1 MQNNRK
7 LVIPMN
13 RIMVFDSTLRDGS
26 HANKHQFT
34 EKQIADYCSTLDES
48 GMDVI
53 FVGHGNGLGASSSQ
67 IGFSLV
73 NEMKML
79 RVARE
84 HLKKTKLG
92 AYLIPGF
99 GTIRDQISKAIDLG
113 VDVFEIGCH
122 CTEADISEQHINY
135 IAKSNITAYG
145 TLMMFHM
152 ASPDIVLENAKKM
165 ESYGAAGV
173 ILMDSAGASTND
185 MIIEYTDLLT
195 ENLSIPVGCHAH
207 NNLGLAVSNTY
218 TAIEHGAQIIDGT
231 LRGYG
236 AGAGNCQ
243 LEAICALLYKMGWD
257 SRISIDFFQLLK
269 KSDELMD
276 SIMHESMGI
285 SPISIASGVAGVFS
299 AFKEHAVKAGEAF
312 GVDPKEILLEV
323 GKRKA
328 VGGQE
333 DIIIQIASEI
343 SGMKE

>member
-1 MQNNRK
+1 MPNSRK

-13 RIMVFDSTLRDGS
+13 KIMVFDSTLRDGS

-34 EKQIADYCSTLDES
+34 EQQISSYCSSMDEA

-73 NEMKML
+73 DEMQML
-79 RVARE
+79 QVARK
-84 HLKKTKLG
+84 HLKKTMLG

-99 GTIRDQISKAIDLG
+99 GTIRDQISKAVDLG

-122 CTEADISEQHINY
+122 CTEADISEEHINY
-135 IAKSNITAYG
+135 IIQRQKKAYG

-152 ASPDIVLENAKKM
+152 ASPDVILENAKRM
-165 ESYGAAGV
+165 ESYGADGV

-185 MIIEYTDLLT
+185 MVTEYTELLT
-195 ENLSIPVGCHAH
+195 EHLSIPVGFHAH
-207 NNLGLAVSNTY
+207 NNLGLAVANTY
-218 TAIEHGAQIIDGT
+218 TALENGAQIIDGT

-243 LEAICALLYKMGWD
+243 LEAICALLHKKGWD
-257 SRISIDFFQLLK
+257 SMIDIDFFQLLK
-269 KSDELMD
+269 KSDQIMD
-276 SIMHESMGI
+276 DIMHEPMGI
-285 SPISIASGVAGVFS
+285 SPLSIASGVAGVFS
-299 AFKEHAVKAGEAF
+299 AFKEHALKAGHAF
-312 GVDPKEILLEV
+312 KVDPKEILLEV

-333 DIIIQIASEI
+333 DIIIQIASEL
-343 SGMKE
+343 SETKE

>member
-7 LVIPMN
+7 RVIPMN

-34 EKQIADYCSTLDES
+34 EKQIVDYCSALDET

-73 NEMKML
+73 DEMQML

-84 HLKKTKLG
+84 HLKETKLG

-135 IAKSNITAYG
+135 IVNSNRTAYG

-165 ESYGAAGV
+165 ESYGADGV

-185 MIIEYTDLLT
+185 MIIEYIDLLT
-195 ENLSIPVGCHAH
+195 QNLSIPVGYHAH

-218 TAIEHGAQIIDGT
+218 TALEHGAQIIDGT

-243 LEAICALLYKMGWD
+243 
-257 SRISIDFFQLLK
+257 
-269 KSDELMD
+269 
-276 SIMHESMGI
+276 
-285 SPISIASGVAGVFS
+285 
-299 AFKEHAVKAGEAF
+299 
-312 GVDPKEILLEV
+312 
-323 GKRKA
+323 
-328 VGGQE
+328 
-333 DIIIQIASEI
+333 
-343 SGMKE
+343 

>member
-1 MQNNRK
+1 M
-7 LVIPMN
+7 ISMN
-13 RIMVFDSTLRDGS
+13 RIFVFDSTLRDGS

-34 EKQIADYCSTLDES
+34 EQQIADYCSALDDA

-73 NEMKML
+73 DEIQML
-79 RVARE
+79 QVARE
-84 HLKKTKLG
+84 HLKITQLG

-99 GTIRDQISKAIDLG
+99 GTIRDQISKAVDLG

-135 IAKSNITAYG
+135 IVRSQRKAYG

-152 ASPDIVLENAKKM
+152 ASPDVVLENAKKM
-165 ESYGAAGV
+165 ESYGATGV
-173 ILMDSAGASTND
+173 ILMDSAGASTNE
-185 MIIEYTDLLT
+185 MTMEYIDLLT
-195 ENLSIPVGCHAH
+195 KNLSIPVGLHAH

-218 TAIEHGAQIIDGT
+218 TALEHGAQIIDGT

-243 LEAICALLYKMGWD
+243 LEAICALLYKMGRD
-257 SRISIDFFQLLK
+257 SQTNIDFFQLLK
-269 KSDELMD
+269 KSDQLMD
-276 SIMHESMGI
+276 SIMHEAMGI
-285 SPISIASGVAGVFS
+285 PPISIASGVAGVFS
-299 AFKEHAVKAGEAF
+299 AFKEHALKAGKAF
-312 GVDPKEILLEV
+312 GVDPKEILMEV
-323 GKRKA
+323 GRRKA

-333 DIIIQIASEI
+333 DIIVQIASE
-343 SGMKE
+343 